1 MEVHYNVLLISFLHL
16 TSKCFFMKK
25 CKSTSLQS
33 LLLALQVLQIVKGHI
48 IFFMGT
54 LKKNKSNTLGFLF
67 HRNVECMIEC
77 PLFIQFCLGELT
89 RH

>member
-48 IFFMGT
+48 IF
-54 LKKNKSNTLGFLF
+54 LWV
-67 HRNVECMIEC
+67 H
-77 PLFIQFCLGELT
+77 
-89 RH
+89 